1 MKKLTMGSSHRLVRV
16 ALVVSGGRILR
27 GVILWTVLA
36 IVLWVVAVVLL
47 WIVSRLVFLSAA
59 SKEAPLRW
67 RGVLVRVALLLV
79 IWDKGHV
86 RPRNPPP
93 PAHAKSKEDRDYDHE
108 ANDCDGNTCSG
119 AQPFPANDI
128 TEANG
133 GGQPRPG

>member
-1 MKKLTMGSSHRLVRV
+1 V
-16 ALVVSGGRILR
+16 ALVVSSRRILR
-27 GVILWTVLA
+27 GVILRAVLA

-47 WIVSRLVFLSAA
+47 WIVSRLVFLSVA

-67 RGVLVRVALLLV
+67 RRGVLVRVALLLV

-93 PAHAKSKEDRDYDHE
+93 SAHAKSKEDRDYDHE
-108 ANDCDGNTCSG
+108 TDDRDGNACSG

-128 TEANG
+128 TETNG
-133 GGQPRPG
+133 GGQLRPG